1 MYVCIPIFT
10 RKSIAAKYTSLQVR
24 KTFAYYVKESNY
36 ECAHKQYEQ
45 YTCTYIQKHKIFPIG
60 CGRLVTQCT
69 NIHTLYMQNKNK

>member
-36 ECAHKQYEQ
+36 ECAHKPYEQ
-45 YTCTYIQKHKIFPIG
+45 YITLVLTY
-60 CGRLVTQCT
+60 
-69 NIHTLYMQNKNK
+69 KNTKSSQSAAVA